1 QFRPLFSA
9 LKTQKNA
16 HLDFQKI
23 CATAV
28 QNVDFSDKK
37 RDEHAHPF
45 ITRPP
50 LTDRFTQPLSQ
61 FG

>member
-1 QFRPLFSA
+1 M
-9 LKTQKNA
+9 KTQKNA

-45 ITRPP
+45 ITWPL
-50 LTDRFTQPLSQ
+50 LTDRFTQPLPQ